1 MKKNEQAFD
10 ALKRIDEL
18 EKENKFLKAKVK
30 RLKFQTLPEQ
40 EKEWVENVF
49 KMLYPDEDTGFLNEK
64 WRKFK
69 EDYITHK
76 GIDYLVFC

>member
-40 EKEWVENVF
+40 EKE
-49 KMLYPDEDTGFLNEK
+49 
-64 WRKFK
+64 
-69 EDYITHK
+69 
-76 GIDYLVFC
+76 